1 MILLISLP
9 VHAADQKGWEPRP
22 LIDTA
27 VPNATAPAAN
37 TNLLPSPATPD
48 VDAMLEPVEPFIAGI
63 ESELGI
69 VPLAET
75 GSRLN
80 RLNHI
85 QDILFGDRIYDD
97 AGDLLARLAEIFP
110 QQAAEA
116 QETLQARLR
125 ETVMNPDMRA
135 EPDKVSSSG
144 SKKSF
149 AKSRRHAKK
158 SKDKNQNT
166 NQNANQNI
174 MASSSV
180 PNYGYSQQTYQPLSP
195 QPQQQ
200 QPQQQNYQNQSYAQR
215 AQRGEGLKSFG
226 RGLMQLAMV
235 GGSLAG
241 AYYLNRQMGS
251 VNTGPNPYNTY
262 SPYGAY
268 SPYGYSPYGSYGAV
282 RTMAPAY
289 TYGGY
294 GSGGLYTAPYGYGG
308 YNGYNSYGGV
318 NRLLNGLF

>member
-158 SKDKNQNT
+158 SKDKN
-166 NQNANQNI
+166 
-174 MASSSV
+174 
-180 PNYGYSQQTYQPLSP
+180 
-195 QPQQQ
+195 
-200 QPQQQNYQNQSYAQR
+200 YQNQSYAQR